1 MKSFWQ
7 LKSLEEMNPE
17 EWESLCDGCG
27 RCCLVKLED
36 SDSGEVSYTNISC
49 KLLDTDACRCT
60 DYQHRQQRVAA
71 CFVLSAD
78 SLQDY
83 SYLPPTCAYRLL
95 SEDKPLPDWHPLIT
109 GNPESVH
116 QAGFSVRGKVVSEDY
131 VHESELEGR
140 IVAWPMEDG

>member
-1 MKSFWQ
+1 
-7 LKSLEEMNPE
+7 MNPE

-36 SDSGEVSYTNISC
+36 SDSGKISYTNISC

-60 DYQHRQQRVAA
+60 DYQHRQKRVAA

-116 QAGFSVRGKVVSEDY
+116 QAGISVRGKVVSEEY